1 MSHIHAFRITEE
13 EHCFWQPKV
22 GTARTPR
29 NDPAWP
35 RIDKD
40 LLPAARGDCVEAL
53 QNTSE
58 VVGEGVIKMVRGDRQ
73 KVCEIYGEEFIATR
87 RDVKMC
93 ATGCKQKAYW
103 QRKEEVQQ
111 NQ

>member
-73 KVCEIYGEEFIATR
+73 KVCEVCGEEFTATR
-87 RDVKMC
+87 RDAKTC
-93 ATGCKQKAYW
+93 SARCKQKAYR
-103 QRKEEVQQ
+103 QRKKEGKL
-111 NQ
+111 NR